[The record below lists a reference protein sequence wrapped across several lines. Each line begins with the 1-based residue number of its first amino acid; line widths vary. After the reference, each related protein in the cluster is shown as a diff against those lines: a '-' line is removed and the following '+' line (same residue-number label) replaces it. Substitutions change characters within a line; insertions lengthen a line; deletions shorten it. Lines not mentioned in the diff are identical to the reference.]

1 MSCKYQDDYSEWCS
15 FWASGKPEVT
25 GDLSDAVDEMAVIGA
40 RDKKDS
46 LSKDSSFA
54 VSQTKEAYPSLNGND
69 DQALEDAYD
78 WGYDNEPSFVASNP
92 DPNKLPP
99 RPPR

>member
-1 MSCKYQDDYSEWCS
+1 MSCKYQDNFSEWCQ
-15 FWASGKPEVT
+15 FWSNGKPSAT
-25 GDLSDAVDEMAVIGA
+25 GDLSDALDEMAVIGA

-54 VSQTKEAYPSLNGND
+54 VSQTKEVYTSLNGND
-69 DQALEDAYD
+69 DQALADAYD
-78 WGYDNEPSFVASNP
+78 WGYDNEPDFVSANP